1 MKRIHFI
8 TPCLLVLMASIL
20 CTIVYLM
27 LRKKDFDSSD
37 QLEATDYVVV
47 QQIDG
52 LNTTTDN
59 AIVSVDTVNAIVSVD
74 TVRRFMEI
82 MEISVDQGMLM
93 IGTLPTLHNEEEID
107 LWLRTLHPL
116 GQFHSIE
123 DFDSVTEKFRFHKTI
138 ERQRVIDYTDRPELN
153 PTMKY
158 YKYVRGDNEYIIAG
172 YFPKLVG
179 ISYSEDRVQI
189 FYSHF
194 ESDIVL
200 DFSVKFGDSK
210 ESVLGVMG
218 LLDQPKY
225 ENMNIDLSEINVIS
239 IIVADEPNITLTFT
253 YEGAEMKSIDTQYPS
268 PWVDLENDPVTKTFM
283 EAASNE

>member
-27 LRKKDFDSSD
+27 LGKKDFDSSD

-59 AIVSVDTVNAIVSVD
+59 AIVSVDTV
-74 TVRRFMEI
+74 RRFMEI

-93 IGTLPTLHNEEEID
+93 IGTLPHNEEERD

-239 IIVADEPNITLTFT
+239 IIVTDEPNITLTFT

>member
-1 MKRIHFI
+1 
-8 TPCLLVLMASIL
+8 MASIL
-20 CTIVYLM
+20 CTIGYLI
-27 LRKKDFDSSD
+27 LGKKGFDSND
-37 QLEATDYVVV
+37 QLEATNDVVV

-59 AIVSVDTVNAIVSVD
+59 AIVSVDTV
-74 TVRRFMEI
+74 RRFI
-82 MEISVDQGMLM
+82 KIDTISVDQGMLM
-93 IGTLPTLHNEEEID
+93 IGTLPHYGEERD
-107 LWLRTLHPL
+107 LGLRTLHPL

-138 ERQRVIDYTDRPELN
+138 ERQRVIDYTDQPELN

-172 YFPKLVG
+172 YFPKITG
-179 ISYSEDRVQI
+179 IGYQEDRVQI

-239 IIVADEPNITLTFT
+239 IIVTEEPNITLTFT

>member
-27 LRKKDFDSSD
+27 LGKKGFDSND
-37 QLEATDYVVV
+37 QLEATNDVVV

-59 AIVSVDTVNAIVSVD
+59 AIVSVDTV
-74 TVRRFMEI
+74 RRFLTI
-82 MEISVDQGMLM
+82 DTISVDQGMLM
-93 IGTLPTLHNEEEID
+93 IGTLPHYGEERD
-107 LWLRTLHPL
+107 LCLRTLHPL
-116 GQFHSIE
+116 GQFDSIE

-138 ERQRVIDYTDRPELN
+138 ERQRVIDYTDQPELN

-172 YFPKLVG
+172 YFPKLDG
-179 ISYSEDRVQI
+179 IGYQEDRVQI

-239 IIVADEPNITLTFT
+239 IIVTEEPNITLTFT